1 LEREYI
7 DGLFEI
13 LEEIIRKA
21 NDGYKIIVE
30 GKEDESILR
39 RLGVTGTIIRYSER
53 GLKRT
58 LEDLD
63 NGNSRVII
71 LTDFDEEGEKIC
83 KELERGF
90 QLIGIF
96 FDRGVREKLKRT
108 LTLYSK
114 TVEGI
119 RPILCELLYREEIRK
134 EVQNLSVKN
143 R

>member
-83 KELERGF
+83 KELEKGF

-96 FDRGVREKLKRT
+96 FDQGVREKLKRT

-114 TVEGI
+114 TGECI